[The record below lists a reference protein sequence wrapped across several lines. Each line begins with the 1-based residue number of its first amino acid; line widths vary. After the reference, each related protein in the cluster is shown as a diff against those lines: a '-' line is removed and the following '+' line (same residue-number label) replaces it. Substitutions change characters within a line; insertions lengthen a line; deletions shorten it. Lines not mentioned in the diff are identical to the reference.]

1 MEWRATIPLVDGF
14 GALSVNR
21 LYITRKQ
28 DGRRALSKDG
38 KAFQRSTI
46 NTLIQGWGLLGSPD
60 QDKEYRLVLHFYF
73 PAVFSKGWPKK
84 AESRFRRIDHS
95 NFVKFFQ
102 DCVATASGV
111 DDANH
116 TVLLTTKREDPINP
130 RVEILLEEWEW
141 LDHS

>member
-1 MEWRATIPLVDGF
+1 VEWAATVDLVDSF
-14 GALSVNR
+14 GAVSVNR

-28 DGRRALSKDG
+28 DGRKALSKVG
-38 KAFQRSTI
+38 RAFQRTVI
-46 NTLIQGWGLLGSPD
+46 NALIQEWGLLLEPD
-60 QDKEYRLVLHFYF
+60 PDKEYRLILHFYF

-84 AESRFRRIDHS
+84 AKSRFRKIDQT

-116 TVLLTTKREDPINP
+116 TLVLTTKREDPEHP
-130 RVEILLEEWEW
+130 RVEIHLEEWEW
-141 LDHS
+141 PISM